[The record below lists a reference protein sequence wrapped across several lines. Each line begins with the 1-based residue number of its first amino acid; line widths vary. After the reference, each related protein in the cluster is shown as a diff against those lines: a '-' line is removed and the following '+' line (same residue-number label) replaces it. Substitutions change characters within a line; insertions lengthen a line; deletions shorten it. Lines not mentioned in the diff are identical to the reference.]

1 MNARLS
7 DVFHYRD
14 YRRYLQDVYSI
25 RKNEEYGF
33 SYRSFAKR
41 VGSAAPN
48 YLKLVSDGQRN
59 LSPEMAIRFAQ
70 ALGLSGEA
78 ADYFCDLV
86 AFNQATT
93 ALERDRCYQRLT
105 RYTRYR
111 KAFRLDAA
119 HAEYHSEWYIPAIR
133 ELVACEGFVEDPKWI
148 SRKLKPNISTRQAEH
163 ALAVLARLG
172 LTGRDDAGTLVLNE
186 PVVSTG
192 DDKPLGHHVA
202 TFHRTMLE
210 RAQEALDHCSRD
222 EREIAGLTLSVSR
235 RQLADFKR
243 RLYEFRQELVQLAVE
258 ASKSEAPT
266 DVVQINFQLFPLTEQ
281 EPRDEGS

>member
-1 MNARLS
+1 MNARVS

-14 YRRYLQDVYSI
+14 YRRFLQDTYSV
-25 RKNEEYGF
+25 RKNSEYGF

-48 YLKLVSDGQRN
+48 YLKLVSEGRRN

-70 ALGLSGEA
+70 ALGLAGEA

-133 ELVACEGFVEDPKWI
+133 ELVACDGFVEDPKWI
-148 SRKLKPNISTRQAEH
+148 ARKLKPNISTRQAEH
-163 ALAVLARLG
+163 ALSVLSRLG
-172 LTGRDDAGTLVLNE
+172 LTVRNEAGKLILNE
-186 PVVSTG
+186 PVLSTG
-192 DDKPLGHHVA
+192 DDRPLGHHVA

-210 RAQEALDHCSRD
+210 RAAEALDHCSRD

-243 RLYEFRQELVQLAVE
+243 RLYEFRQELVQIAVD
-258 ASKSEAPT
+258 ASKHEAPT
-266 DVVQINFQLFPLTEQ
+266 EVVQINFQLFPLTEQ